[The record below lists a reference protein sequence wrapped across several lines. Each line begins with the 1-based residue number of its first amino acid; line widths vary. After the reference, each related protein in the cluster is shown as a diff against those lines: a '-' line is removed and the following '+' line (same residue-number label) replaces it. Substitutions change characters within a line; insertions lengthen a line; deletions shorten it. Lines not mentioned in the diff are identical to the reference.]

1 MKASTGPAN
10 QPDSPLVAPGS
21 HVVGKELP
29 EGGLAGAAVPRHV
42 AIIMDGNGRWA
53 EQRGLPRLV
62 GHREGAGAVPR
73 VVDILA
79 GRGVEYVTLY
89 AFSTENWS
97 RPSSEVEGLIE
108 LLHDS
113 LRRETDLLREKNVR
127 VFHLGNTDRLSPD
140 IRRAVE
146 RIQAETHGNT
156 GLVLNVAFDYGGRQE
171 ILAVVR
177 ELLREGIAPE
187 EVTEELFSRRLFTA
201 HCPDPDLI
209 IRTGGELR
217 ISNFLLWQSA
227 YSEYYHTPTLW
238 PDLDAAE
245 LERALASYGSRQ
257 RRFGNVVPDAEG

>member
-1 MKASTGPAN
+1 M
-10 QPDSPLVAPGS
+10 
-21 HVVGKELP
+21 
-29 EGGLAGAAVPRHV
+29 
-42 AIIMDGNGRWA
+42 
-53 EQRGLPRLV
+53 
-62 GHREGAGAVPR
+62 
-73 VVDILA
+73 
-79 GRGVEYVTLY
+79 
-89 AFSTENWS
+89 
-97 RPSSEVEGLIE
+97 
-108 LLHDS
+108 LHDS